1 MTTRS
6 FDAVVVGGSLAGC
19 ATAILLGRAGLQVAL
34 VERHEAPLAFK
45 HLCTHYI
52 QASALES
59 LQRIGLD
66 QMIEHAGGIRNAAE
80 IHTPFGWI
88 GHHLGSRDGNEAI
101 YGYNIRRSKL
111 DPMLR
116 KLASETPGVTL
127 FAGLSANRL
136 LEADGTICGVEATG
150 KAGAVTLKARV
161 VVGADGR
168 NSTVATLAG
177 VVPRSR
183 DNVRGA
189 IVASLFGVGLRRGK
203 TSQMWLCLPN
213 AAYLF
218 PNDDGVSVL
227 VWLGLRAQFEH
238 VGGEALP
245 LLKDRFAALPDAPDL
260 QRTEPLGKPMVLKD
274 YPNLWRPAVVR
285 GMPLVGD
292 AQLSID
298 PISGVGCGWAF
309 EMASWLSDAIAGDLK
324 AGRDLTPALQ
334 RYADR
339 CNALAQHRR
348 AIVDF
353 STRTELNRLER
364 LMFSA
369 ATKDVGMARH
379 LNMFFSRLIA
389 PGEFVTLGSIARAA
403 WVTST
408 RRSSPDGTLAAQVA
422 VLPRELTPTE

>member
-1 MTTRS
+1 
-6 FDAVVVGGSLAGC
+6 
-19 ATAILLGRAGLQVAL
+19 
-34 VERHEAPLAFK
+34 
-45 HLCTHYI
+45 
-52 QASALES
+52 
-59 LQRIGLD
+59 
-66 QMIEHAGGIRNAAE
+66 
-80 IHTPFGWI
+80 
-88 GHHLGSRDGNEAI
+88 
-101 YGYNIRRSKL
+101 
-111 DPMLR
+111 
-116 KLASETPGVTL
+116 
-127 FAGLSANRL
+127 
-136 LEADGTICGVEATG
+136 
-150 KAGAVTLKARV
+150 
-161 VVGADGR
+161 
-168 NSTVATLAG
+168 
-177 VVPRSR
+177 
-183 DNVRGA
+183 
-189 IVASLFGVGLRRGK
+189 
-203 TSQMWLCLPN
+203 
-213 AAYLF
+213 
-218 PNDDGVSVL
+218 
-227 VWLGLRAQFEH
+227 
-238 VGGEALP
+238 
-245 LLKDRFAALPDAPDL
+245 
-260 QRTEPLGKPMVLKD
+260 
-274 YPNLWRPAVVR
+274 
-285 GMPLVGD
+285 MPLVGD